1 MAAVLI
7 IDALASCLLAVP
19 ANWVMLISRKK
30 EGQHDSNN
38 FTSTYVT
45 RKLERCSVLSTDCD
59 GAADEMPEL
68 SDGDDD
74 GDDEE
79 QWQWMEEGDSQQV
92 TCLFCDR

>member
-1 MAAVLI
+1 M
-7 IDALASCLLAVP
+7 SK
-19 ANWVMLISRKK
+19 KK
-30 EGQHDSNN
+30 EGQHDLNN
-38 FTSTYVT
+38 FTSTSFRVT

-79 QWQWMEEGDSQQV
+79 QWQWMEEGDSQEV